1 MSTLW
6 LVATPIGNLEDITLR
21 ALRILSEVDA
31 LACEDTR
38 VTRRIFARH
47 GGKAPPEI
55 FSCHE
60 HNERSASER
69 IIRLLAAGKTVALC
83 TDAGM
88 PTISDPGFRLVA
100 EVLEAGFSVGIAPG
114 PSAVETALALSGLPT
129 SSYLFKGFPPRKPGR
144 LRAFLAAER
153 DRPPTMVFFESPYR
167 LGRFLAAALE
177 TLGDRRAAVCLEM
190 TKKFERVERG
200 LLSRLTASLAAQ
212 KIKGE
217 ATVVIEGCRR
227 PSTAE
232 EVFGEA
238 ERP

>member
-6 LVATPIGNLEDITLR
+6 LIATPIGNLEDITLR
-21 ALRILSEVDA
+21 ALRLLGEIDA

-47 GGKAPPEI
+47 GIKSPAEL
-55 FSCHE
+55 FSCHA
-60 HNERSASER
+60 HNERGATVR
-69 IIRLLAAGKTVALC
+69 ILRLLTEGKTVALC

-88 PTISDPGFRLVA
+88 PAISDPGFRLVSA
-100 EVLEAGFSVGIAPG
+100 VLEAGFRVAVAPG

-153 DRPPTMVFFESPYR
+153 DRPHTMVFFESPYR
-167 LGRFLAAALE
+167 LARFLSAALE
-177 TLGDRRAAVCLEM
+177 TLGDRRTSVCLEL

-200 LLSRLTASLAAQ
+200 SLSRLAAVFADQ

-217 ATVVIEGCRR
+217 ATVVIEGRR
-227 PSTAE
+227 QPMSEIASP
-232 EVFGEA
+232 A
-238 ERP
+238 

>member
-21 ALRILSEVDA
+21 ALRLLGEVDA

-47 GGKAPPEI
+47 GIKSPAEI

-60 HNERSASER
+60 HNERSAAER

-88 PTISDPGFRLVA
+88 PAISDPGFRLVA
-100 EVLEAGFSVGIAPG
+100 AVLEAGFNVGIAPG

-144 LRAFLAAER
+144 LKAFLAAER
-153 DRPPTMVFFESPYR
+153 DRPHTMVFFESPYR

-177 TLGDRRAAVCLEM
+177 ILGERRAAVCLEL

-200 LLSRLTASLAAQ
+200 PLSRLTAFFAEQ

-227 PSTAE
+227 AAAAE
-232 EVFGEA
+232 DMSGED
-238 ERP
+238 ER